1 MTLAARFRRSVTLW
15 IGLALALG
23 YWAVAP
29 VLATN
34 MQTEWL
40 RAGMIAYGSALIIAS
55 LPAFKRIFLEPAPI
69 GAQQSILGG
78 FLCQIGL
85 VGAAA
90 WLLLW
95 RAADFPV
102 WMIQSDVNAFWIW
115 LIALGNF
122 FALIAIKDTETQP
135 PRTRWGRVL
144 AALIVTV
151 ILGYVVIVARP
162 DVRPFVDGLKV
173 YLYDD
178 HAELLGNRPMHATA
192 APPD

>member
-40 RAGMIAYGSALIIAS
+40 RAGMIAYGSALIFAS
-55 LPAFKRIFLEPAPI
+55 LPAFKRIFLEPSPI

-95 RAADFPV
+95 RAAGFPV
-102 WMIQSDVNAFWIW
+102 WMVQSDVNAFWIW

-122 FALIAIKDTETQP
+122 FALLAIKDTEKTP
-135 PRTRWGRVL
+135 PRTRWGRVIV
-144 AALIVTV
+144 ALIVTV
-151 ILGYVVIVARP
+151 ILGYVVIVVRP
-162 DVRPFVDGLKV
+162 DVGPLVDWLKLH
-173 YLYDD
+173 LYDD
-178 HAELLGNRPMHATA
+178 HAGLLWRSPHA
-192 APPD
+192 